1 MSKCPGPTPGGGDH
15 FLMSHPQVGLEC
27 VFTFRFNLGSLGSTL
42 SIVVATPVLGPS
54 SSTLGVPF
62 LTSRPP
68 LGGPSCIFMPSL
80 FFVDAASSFVSITRD
95 IREYELKP
103 LCGKS
108 GKKCSNKKG
117 FVGLYYQES
126 AGKARYHALS
136 GWCVEKSASRVF
148 VSEFWEVW

>member
-1 MSKCPGPTPGGGDH
+1 MCGSSNSRPPGGWGGH

-62 LTSRPP
+62 LTSRSP

-80 FFVDAASSFVSITRD
+80 FFVDAALSFVSITRD
-95 IREYELKP
+95 ISESELRP
-103 LCGKS
+103 GSGKS
-108 GKKCSNKKG
+108 GKKCSNK
-117 FVGLYYQES
+117 
-126 AGKARYHALS
+126 RRICRALLPR
-136 GWCVEKSASRVF
+136 KSWQNTLPLIKH
-148 VSEFWEVW
+148 EGE